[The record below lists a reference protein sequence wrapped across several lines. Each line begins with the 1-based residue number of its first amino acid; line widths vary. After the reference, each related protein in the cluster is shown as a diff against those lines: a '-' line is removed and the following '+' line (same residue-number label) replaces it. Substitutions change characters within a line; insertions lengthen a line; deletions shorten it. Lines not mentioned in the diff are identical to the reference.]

1 MSSVSYTSPAEV
13 HDYNNADGH
22 GDTHNDSCHY
32 MMRAK
37 RKAADNDEEHDE
49 DGGFDE
55 DENTDE
61 VKDDQDNL
69 KGKRRAGR

>member
-1 MSSVSYTSPAEV
+1 MPKGGPTCRQRQAGNCLGQKRHPDALAEF
-13 HDYNNADGH
+13 
-22 GDTHNDSCHY
+22 
-32 MMRAK
+32 
-37 RKAADNDEEHDE
+37 DNDEEHGE

-61 VKDDQDNL
+61 VKDDQDDL

>member
-1 MSSVSYTSPAEV
+1 M

-22 GDTHNDSCHY
+22 GDTHNYSSHY
-32 MMRAK
+32 MMRAN

-61 VKDDQDNL
+61 VKDGQDDL

>member
-1 MSSVSYTSPAEV
+1 MMSTCEISSVASYTSPAEV

-49 DGGFDE
+49 SRAMRSNMG
-55 DENTDE
+55 
-61 VKDDQDNL
+61 
-69 KGKRRAGR
+69 RRE